1 MEKKEVVL
9 HIRADVDLKADLQ
22 SLADA
27 DERKLSPFITRILR
41 QYVDQERR
49 AGRLPEP
56 AKKTRPR

>member
-22 SLADA
+22 TLADA

-41 QYVDQERR
+41 QFVEQERR
-49 AGRLPEP
+49 AGRLP
-56 AKKTRPR
+56 KSNTK

>member
-1 MEKKEVVL
+1 MVL

-22 SLADA
+22 ALADA

-41 QYVDQERR
+41 QYVEQERR

-56 AKKTRPR
+56 PKPRKGGK